1 MLMSA
6 EIRHNIYSVVGVNF
20 L

>member
-1 MLMSA
+1 MSA